1 MRSASTRMRSFATDH
16 IPTAVAWTF
25 ALVAA
30 VVFSG
35 CFVDIND
42 TDESDWAPAEVRGVS
57 SISGDGHVVVTWIAN
72 AEADLEGYEVWRS
85 RHPGDD
91 FTRVATVGRR
101 ATEYLDTDVRNGNT
115 YYYAL
120 LAFDESGNESQLSE
134 EDVEDTPRPEGR
146 SVTLADFLVD
156 PGNAG
161 FTFALGDRGST
172 HWDRDGDDFLD
183 RSVDV
188 FFRWDDDLS
197 APLMQ
202 SDHEDLLMQDLGF
215 HEDMTSVDVAPAE
228 GYTFFWTEMIEGHV
242 YAFFT
247 PDDHYAKIRV
257 TRVSDESLT
266 FDWAYQEQPLNTD
279 LAPSGRPIV
288 LAAARRP
295 RR

>member
-1 MRSASTRMRSFATDH
+1 MHSASVRLRWSTGGVVTETGIWALGLLAT
-16 IPTAVAWTF
+16 
-25 ALVAA
+25 LV
-30 VVFSG
+30 FTG
-35 CFVDIND
+35 CFVDIDD
-42 TDESDWAPAEVRGVS
+42 TDESDWAPSEPRGVS

-72 AEADLEGYEVWRS
+72 TEPDLEGYEVWRS
-85 RHPGDD
+85 RRPGDD

-101 ATEYLDTDVRNGNT
+101 ATDYLDTDVRNGNT

-120 LAFDESGNESQLSE
+120 LAFDESGNESPLSE

-146 SVTLADFLVD
+146 NVTLADFLVD
-156 PGNAG
+156 PGSAG
-161 FTFALGDRGST
+161 FAFALADRGST

-215 HEDMTSVDVAPAE
+215 HEDMTAVDVAPAE
-228 GYTFFWTEMIEGHV
+228 GYTFFWTELIEGHV

-247 PDDHYAKIRV
+247 PDGHYAKIRV
-257 TRVSDESLT
+257 TRVSDESVT

-279 LAPSGRPIV
+279 LAPSANPIV
-288 LAAARRP
+288 LVARRP